1 MKSRLWLRFAL
12 VCGWTAFA
20 TLRAQTTPVPGAG
33 PAPAPAPAGM
43 APPPG
48 VTPARITDTH
58 PVTTLTL
65 PADNPFGTNVEA
77 PAAPPPKPVF
87 NEFVVSVP
95 IFAAI
100 RVDRTGKVT
109 QSRRIRDPIPSLA
122 ADTKKSFD
130 RWVFDPARRAGQ
142 PVETWSAM
150 RVDLAV
156 AVRAPKIEQI
166 ALTPVTPST
175 PIPPPMEWGTDAAWY
190 ESLKPAPI
198 TDGSVPVEALDT
210 LANPKKTPWYADS
223 FKGPFSCRLW
233 VKVSAAGRIEKVV
246 PIQITDP
253 VLIAYFRHELPTL
266 PMRPARAKG
275 QTADSWN
282 ELSMSGT
289 ASYSIEVKQIL
300 NLRKS
305 LGGSS

>member
-1 MKSRLWLRFAL
+1 
-12 VCGWTAFA
+12 
-20 TLRAQTTPVPGAG
+20 
-33 PAPAPAPAGM
+33 M

-65 PADNPFGTNVEA
+65 PTDNPFGTNVEA
-77 PAAPPPKPVF
+77 PAAAPPKPVF

-95 IFAAI
+95 VFAAM

-130 RWVFDPARRAGQ
+130 RWVFDPAKRAGQ

-198 TDGSVPVEALDT
+198 TDGAVPVEALDT

-275 QTADSWN
+275 QAADSWN
-282 ELSMSGT
+282 ELAMSGT

>member
-1 MKSRLWLRFAL
+1 LGF
-12 VCGWTAFA
+12 
-20 TLRAQTTPVPGAG
+20 
-33 PAPAPAPAGM
+33 PA
-43 APPPG
+43 
-48 VTPARITDTH
+48 
-58 PVTTLTL
+58 
-65 PADNPFGTNVEA
+65 
-77 PAAPPPKPVF
+77 
-87 NEFVVSVP
+87 
-95 IFAAI
+95 
-100 RVDRTGKVT
+100 
-109 QSRRIRDPIPSLA
+109 LA
-122 ADTKKSFD
+122 ARSSFLNGTPGGGTVLPIWALTASNTSPSQGLCS
-130 RWVFDPARRAGQ
+130 RGPQTAI
-142 PVETWSAM
+142 
-150 RVDLAV
+150 
-156 AVRAPKIEQI
+156 AVRPPKIEQI

-190 ESLKPAPI
+190 ESWKPPPI
-198 TDGSVPVEALDT
+198 TDGAVPVEALDT

-233 VKVSAAGRIEKVV
+233 VKVSAAGRIEKVL

-275 QTADSWN
+275 QAADSWN
-282 ELSMSGT
+282 ELTMSGT